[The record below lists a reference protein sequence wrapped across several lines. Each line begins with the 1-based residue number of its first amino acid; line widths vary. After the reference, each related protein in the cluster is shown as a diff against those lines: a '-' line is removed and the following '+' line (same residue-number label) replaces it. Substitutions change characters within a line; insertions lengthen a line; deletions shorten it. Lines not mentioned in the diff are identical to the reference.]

1 MKHNYVQHRIMMQGY
16 LEMRNMK
23 KGSITVE
30 ASIIVPIVILSISA
44 VIYMGLLLYQRALI
58 QSAAEMAAEA
68 GASVWASGINE
79 IQTGKPGADG
89 FGKVGLY
96 RRIFDSGKENRLET
110 IRKYAADTAKKN
122 ELLHP
127 VNSEVEVE
135 LKDYA
140 VCRKLE
146 VRIDHQYSLPLGS
159 FLRVFGGSGMIK
171 MSVKAVSSIDEPV
184 ELIRNTDFILDLEK
198 KLEESNPELKN
209 LGEKTRSAMNEIKE
223 KVKDFLN

>member
-1 MKHNYVQHRIMMQGY
+1 M
-16 LEMRNMK
+16 

-58 QSAAEMAAEA
+58 QSAAEIAAEA
-68 GASVWASGINE
+68 GASVWASGVNE
-79 IQTGKPGADG
+79 IHTGKPEADG
-89 FGKVGLY
+89 FGKAGLY
-96 RRIFDSGKENRLET
+96 RRIFDSGKESRLET
-110 IRKYAADTAKKN
+110 VRKYAADAAVKN

-127 VNSEVEVE
+127 IESKVDVV

-146 VRIDHQYSLPLGS
+146 VRIDHHYSLPLGN
-159 FLRVFGGSGMIK
+159 FLKIFGGSGRIK

-209 LGEKTRSAMNEIKE
+209 MGEKTRSAMKEIKE
-223 KVKDFLN
+223 KVEGFLN